1 MRTSTTTTNTFKT
14 QTKNRVTLPSAS
26 PEPEELLSVIPADLV
41 KVAEQPIIKGGN
53 AGIVGNVTYVVN
65 ARRLVYEA
73 LTEGRVP
80 TDWVDIVDVA
90 KGVVKTTGGK
100 RKIPALLCP
109 DCQGPI

>member
-1 MRTSTTTTNTFKT
+1 MHTTPTTNTK
-14 QTKNRVTLPSAS
+14 TKNRVTLPSAS

-41 KVAEQPIIKGGN
+41 KVAEQPIIKGGS

-80 TDWVDIVDVA
+80 TNWVDIVDVA
-90 KGVVKTTGGK
+90 KGVVKTVGGK